1 MADLLE
7 EKQKINAKDLLDEGK
22 FSNFAKA
29 AALGASLA
37 LSPLH
42 AGETHELEVAELPAD
57 LISSYNELEEN
68 PILTFAVAQAMA
80 DEMITKVGDEA
91 VSMAP
96 EETEAWGT
104 AKATY
109 EYLKTRDDKIA
120 VAFLGKFNSEAK
132 KLFGNQIRPTA
143 TRTESID
150 LPLNNDLMNE
160 VFMKDDRGLISDEE
174 LANKIIAKAQ
184 TMGVNDDSGV
194 ATDIALYIA
203 AFYARQ
209 SLPINGMVMW
219 GARDLK
225 SFIGRL
231 SGGKKAAI
239 SGTRSVMLGR
249 PFGKQIEWIEQIK
262 DEVKAERRAEAEAR
276 RQAYLNSDEY
286 RRSQDPGWT
295 GPRGTWTLGT

>member
-7 EKQKINAKDLLDEGK
+7 EKQRINEAELLDEGK

-37 LSPLH
+37 FSPLH
-42 AGETHELEVAELPAD
+42 ASETHELEVAELPAD

-68 PILTFAVAQAMA
+68 PVLTFAVAQAMA
-80 DEMITKVGDEA
+80 DEIITKVGEEA

-120 VAFLGKFNSEAK
+120 IAFLGKFNSEAK
-132 KLFGNQIRPTA
+132 KLFGNQIRPTV
-143 TRTESID
+143 RTESME
-150 LPLNNDLMNE
+150 LPINVKLFKE
-160 VFMKDDRGLISDEE
+160 AFIRDDSGKFSDEE
-174 LANKIIAKAQ
+174 IANRIIEKAKFL
-184 TMGVNDDSGV
+184 GVNEDSGI
-194 ATDIALYIA
+194 AADIALYIA

-209 SLPINGMVMW
+209 SMPVNGMVVW
-219 GARDLK
+219 GTRDLK
-225 SFIGRL
+225 KFIERL
-231 SGGKKAAI
+231 ANGKKAAI
-239 SGTRSVMLGR
+239 AGTRSVMLGK
-249 PFGKQIEWIEQIK
+249 PFGKQIEWVEQIR
-262 DEVKAERRAEAEAR
+262 DEIKAERRAETEAR

-295 GPRGTWTLGT
+295 GPNGTWTLGT

>member
-7 EKQKINAKDLLDEGK
+7 EKQRINEAELLDEGK

-80 DEMITKVGDEA
+80 EEMITKVGDEA

-132 KLFGNQIRPTA
+132 KLFGNQIRPT
-143 TRTESID
+143 RTESME
-150 LPLNNDLMNE
+150 LPINVKLFKE
-160 VFMKDDRGLISDEE
+160 AFIKDDSGKVSEEE
-174 LANKIIAKAQ
+174 LAQAILNKI
-184 TMGVNDDSGV
+184 GVTGNKYYQD
-194 ATDIALYIA
+194 AARYIA
-203 AFYARQ
+203 AFYAKQ
-209 SLPINGMVMW
+209 SLPKNGMIMW
-219 GARDLK
+219 GSRDIK
-225 SFIGRL
+225 SFFAKHGTTDVKSAIG
-231 SGGKKAAI
+231 S
-239 SGTRSVMLGR
+239 TRSIMLGN
-249 PFGKQIEWIEQIK
+249 PTTKAEWIEK
-262 DEVKAERRAEAEAR
+262 NKAEIKRERAEEAEAR

>member
-7 EKQKINAKDLLDEGK
+7 EKQRINEAELLDEGK
-22 FSNFAKA
+22 FGNFVKA
-29 AALGASLA
+29 AALGAGLA

-68 PILTFAVAQAMA
+68 PILNFTVAQAMA
-80 DEMITKVGDEA
+80 DEMITKVGEEA

-120 VAFLGKFNSEAK
+120 IAFLGKFNSEAK
-132 KLFGNQIRPTA
+132 KLFGNQIRPTVRA
-143 TRTESID
+143 ESLE
-150 LPLNNDLMNE
+150 LPINTKLLE
-160 VFMKDDRGLISDEE
+160 AFVKDDRGLISDDD
-174 LANKIIAKAQ
+174 LASKIIAKAQ
-184 TMGVNDDSGV
+184 TMGVDDDSGV

-231 SGGKKAAI
+231 ANGKKAAI
-239 SGTRSVMLGR
+239 AGTRSVMLGK
-249 PFGKQIEWIEQIK
+249 PFRKHIEWVEQIR
-262 DEVKAERRAEAEAR
+262 DEIKAERRAEEEAR

-286 RRSQDPGWT
+286 RHSQDPGWT

>member
-7 EKQKINAKDLLDEGK
+7 EKQRINEAELLDEGK

-37 LSPLH
+37 FSPLH

-68 PILTFAVAQAMA
+68 PVLTFAVAQAMA
-80 DEMITKVGDEA
+80 DEIITKVGEEA

-120 VAFLGKFNSEAK
+120 IAFLGKFNSEAK
-132 KLFGNQIRPTA
+132 KLFGNQIRPTVRA
-143 TRTESID
+143 ESME
-150 LPLNNDLMNE
+150 LPINMELFKE
-160 VFMKDDRGLISDEE
+160 AFIRDDSGKVSEEE
-174 LANKIIAKAQ
+174 LAQAIVNKV
-184 TMGVNDDSGV
+184 G
-194 ATDIALYIA
+194 ATCNKYYQDAARYIA
-203 AFYARQ
+203 AFYAKQ
-209 SLPINGMVMW
+209 SLPKNGMIMW
-219 GARDLK
+219 GSRDIK
-225 SFIGRL
+225 SFFAKHDTTDVKSAIG
-231 SGGKKAAI
+231 S
-239 SGTRSVMLGR
+239 TRSIMLGN
-249 PFGKQIEWIEQIK
+249 PTTKAEWIEKNKAEI
-262 DEVKAERRAEAEAR
+262 KAERRAEAEAR

-295 GPRGTWTLGT
+295 GPNGTWTLVT

>member
-7 EKQKINAKDLLDEGK
+7 EKQRINEAELLDEGK

-57 LISSYNELEEN
+57 LVSSYNELDEN

-80 DEMITKVGDEA
+80 EEMITKVGDEA

-120 VAFLGKFNSEAK
+120 IAFLGKFNSEAK
-132 KLFGNQIRPTA
+132 KLFGNQIRPTP
-143 TRTESID
+143 TRTESME
-150 LPLNNDLMNE
+150 LPINVKLFKE
-160 VFMKDDRGLISDEE
+160 AFIKDDSGKVSEEE
-174 LANKIIAKAQ
+174 LAQAILNKI
-184 TMGVNDDSGV
+184 GVTGNKYYLD
-194 ATDIALYIA
+194 AARYIA
-203 AFYARQ
+203 AFYANQ
-209 SLPINGMVMW
+209 SLPKNGMIMW
-219 GARDLK
+219 GSRDIK
-225 SFIGRL
+225 SFFAKHDSMDVKSAIG
-231 SGGKKAAI
+231 S
-239 SGTRSVMLGR
+239 TRSIMLGN
-249 PFGKQIEWIEQIK
+249 PTTKAEWIEKNKAEI
-262 DEVKAERRAEAEAR
+262 KAERRAEAEAR